1 MEPEPPEPQA
11 PALQPPARQPPEP
24 QPPEASVA
32 SDRCALHPERAAAG
46 TCARCGSFMCG
57 ECSSPEVA
65 LHCASCAERLS
76 RGRFVAQVPILAV
89 AMMVHGALT
98 AGMGLYYLVFGGF
111 FAANLGT
118 STPRPEEGPG
128 AELFAG
134 LMFGALGV
142 IAVAH
147 LVPGVLQLWAGW
159 RARTYRSRVL
169 AFLALGSGLLT
180 LIGCYCAPTSLG
192 LAVWGVIVLAGEA
205 VRDRFAAAAAS
216 GR

>member
-1 MEPEPPEPQA
+1 MEPEPSE
-11 PALQPPARQPPEP
+11 PPAP
-24 QPPEASVA
+24 SVA
-32 SDRCALHPERAAAG
+32 SDRCALHPERAAEG

-57 ECSSPEVA
+57 ECSSPELA
-65 LHCASCAERLS
+65 QHCGSCTDRLS

-98 AGMGLYYLVFGGF
+98 AGTGLYYLVFGGF

-134 LMFGALGV
+134 LMFGALGL

-147 LVPGVLQLWAGW
+147 LVPGALQLWAGW

-180 LIGCYCAPTSLG
+180 VIGCYCAPTSLG
-192 LAVWGVIVLAGEA
+192 LAVWGVIVLASEP
-205 VRDRFAAAAAS
+205 VRDRFAAGAAS